1 MARRRKKRDYDEE
14 EKPGRL
20 ELMKI
25 RMKELLHF
33 LSYGI
38 WRQNPETLSNKKN
51 ILYNIIKT
59 VILTLPKRGGSF
71 LLH

>member
-1 MARRRKKRDYDEE
+1 MARRRKQRDYDEE

-20 ELMKI
+20 ERMKI
-25 RMKELLHF
+25 RMKKLLQF

-59 VILTLPKRGGSF
+59 MILTVRNV
-71 LLH
+71 